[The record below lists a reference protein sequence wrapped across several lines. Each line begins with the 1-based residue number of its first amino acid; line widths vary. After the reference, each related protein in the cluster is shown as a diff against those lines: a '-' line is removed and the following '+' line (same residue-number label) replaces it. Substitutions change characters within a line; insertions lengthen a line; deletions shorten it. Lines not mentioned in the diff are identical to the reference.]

1 MFRQRQH
8 NTQHSGQSARRQTI
22 KRLLWIPL
30 LVLVAGCV
38 TTDPDHCAVNMRGDL
53 DSTMRTVE
61 TKLNSGCEYQFDSY
75 FQSLLVQAEANP
87 DKENRKLFSDHLMRV
102 QESGVIS
109 RRQAEGLYNRYF
121 SVKFVSLQ
129 GDYNTCSQ
137 TCPIK
142 KQVMSDMRA
151 ELHDKELGLL
161 RASNDAP
168 SFYRA
173 DNLLKEADLVLEATC
188 RACLAGGAR

>member
-1 MFRQRQH
+1 MIRSIRY
-8 NTQHSGQSARRQTI
+8 
-22 KRLLWIPL
+22 L
-30 LVLVAGCV
+30 LVLPLVAFAAGC
-38 TTDPDHCAVNMRGDL
+38 TTTTPDHCAVDLRGDL
-53 DSTMRTVE
+53 DGAMRTVE
-61 TKLNSGCEYQFDSY
+61 TRLGSGCEYHFDGY
-75 FQSLLVQAEANP
+75 FNNLLALAEANP
-87 DKENRKLFSDHLMRV
+87 DKQNRKLFSDHLLRV
-102 QESGVIS
+102 QDMGVIS

-121 SVKFVSLQ
+121 NVKFVSLQ

-137 TCPIK
+137 TCPIR

-173 DNLLKEADLVLEATC
+173 DHLLKETDLVLEATC
-188 RACLAGGAR
+188 RACLAGNAR

>member
-1 MFRQRQH
+1 MLRSTRH
-8 NTQHSGQSARRQTI
+8 
-22 KRLLWIPL
+22 LMWLPL
-30 LVLVAGCV
+30 IGLMSLIAGC
-38 TTDPDHCAVNMRGDL
+38 TTADPDYCTVNLRGDL
-53 DSTMRTVE
+53 DGAMRTVE
-61 TKLNSGCEYQFDSY
+61 TKLDSGCEYHFDGY
-75 FQSLLVQAEANP
+75 FQSLLTLAESNP
-87 DKENRKLFSDHLMRV
+87 DRDNRKHFSDHLMRV
-102 QESGVIS
+102 KDMGIIS
-109 RRQAEGLYNRYF
+109 QRQAEGLYNRYF

-137 TCPIK
+137 TCPIR
-142 KQVMSDMRA
+142 KQVMSDMQA

-188 RACLAGGAR
+188 RACLAGNAR

>member
-1 MFRQRQH
+1 MLRH
-8 NTQHSGQSARRQTI
+8 A
-22 KRLLWIPL
+22 KLLLTIPL
-30 LVLVAGCV
+30 LVLAAACT
-38 TTDPDHCAVNMRGDL
+38 TTDPDYCAVNVRGDL
-53 DSTMRTVE
+53 DSAMRTVE
-61 TKLNSGCEYQFDSY
+61 TKLGSGCEYQFDGY
-75 FQSLLVQAEANP
+75 FQSLLALAEENP
-87 DKENRKLFSDHLMRV
+87 DKQNRKYFSDHLMRV
-102 QESGVIS
+102 QDMGVIS

-121 SVKFVSLQ
+121 NVKFVSLQ

-137 TCPIK
+137 TCPIR

-173 DNLLKEADLVLEATC
+173 DNLLKETDLVLEATC
-188 RACLAGGAR
+188 RACLAGDAR

>member
-1 MFRQRQH
+1 M
-8 NTQHSGQSARRQTI
+8 QHSIRYFLCIPFVILVSACATE
-22 KRLLWIPL
+22 
-30 LVLVAGCV
+30 
-38 TTDPDHCAVNMRGDL
+38 PDYCAVNLRGDL
-53 DSTMRTVE
+53 DSAMRTVE
-61 TKLNSGCEYQFDSY
+61 TRLGSGCEYHFDNY
-75 FQSLLVQAEANP
+75 FHSLLAIAEANP
-87 DKENRKLFSDHLMRV
+87 DKDNRKHFSDHLMRV
-102 QESGVIS
+102 HDMGVIS

-121 SVKFVSLQ
+121 NVKFVSLQ

-137 TCPIK
+137 TCPIR
-142 KQVMSDMRA
+142 KQVMSDMQA

-188 RACLAGGAR
+188 RACLAGDAR